1 MTLKDLINSDI
12 DAVFLN
18 LPELAE
24 EIHYEGETISAV
36 VEEIIGQPVIGR
48 IRTERA
54 EGTFGRSVYV
64 CMNTPAVLP
73 VQGKRVTMGR
83 FGADPERW
91 TIKEI
96 GDDSGMIRIL
106 LEAVDS

>member
-1 MTLKDLINSDI
+1 MNLKDLINSDI
-12 DAVFLN
+12 NAVFLN
-18 LPELAE
+18 LSELAE
-24 EIHYEGETISAV
+24 EIYYEGKTISAV
-36 VEEIIGQPVIGR
+36 VEEIIGQPIIGR
-48 IRTERA
+48 LKAERA

-64 CMNTPAVLP
+64 CMNTPDVLP

-91 TIKEI
+91 TIKEVD
-96 GDDSGMIRIL
+96 DDSGMIRIL